1 MRRSLKRPRLH
12 EGECQS
18 EEAEGD
24 ERDVNSRWD
33 GGPDFPGMRT
43 KQEPE
48 GQIHEQQ
55 AAKIDSKEK
64 NRCEVK
70 EGNQEKN
77 PDSEGPKKGKWDAE
91 FKPHGK
97 LVKHLP

>member
-1 MRRSLKRPRLH
+1 
-12 EGECQS
+12 
-18 EEAEGD
+18 
-24 ERDVNSRWD
+24 
-33 GGPDFPGMRT
+33 MRT

-77 PDSEGPKKGKWDAE
+77 PDSEGPKT
-91 FKPHGK
+91 
-97 LVKHLP
+97 VSYTHLTLPTKA